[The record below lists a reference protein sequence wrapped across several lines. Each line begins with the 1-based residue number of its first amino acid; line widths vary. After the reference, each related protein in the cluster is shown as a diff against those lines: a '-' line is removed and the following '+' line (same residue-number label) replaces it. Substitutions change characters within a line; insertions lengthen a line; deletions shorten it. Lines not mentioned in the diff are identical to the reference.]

1 MPSAASLEIRECGYI
16 IRTHRL
22 SDTSI
27 IVEWLTQNQGRVATV
42 ARGALRKKS
51 ALAGKLDLLFH
62 AAISYRRSRR
72 SDLHQ
77 LKEVSLLSTPVKLRR
92 SISRLNQVAYF
103 VDLIRRSTEA
113 DTPVPEIYELFH
125 RAITLAEGAKLGPN
139 FILWFE
145 WKLLDQLGIQPT
157 FSDRTAPDQL
167 RQLLHYWNQT
177 DEADVDMLKQI
188 ELPPQLASI
197 LGHAWIQEIGKC
209 PKLRGPLLSGL

>member
-1 MPSAASLEIRECGYI
+1 MPTAASLEIRECGYI

-27 IVEWLTQNQGRVATV
+27 IVEWLTKNQGRVATV

-62 AAISYRRSRR
+62 AAISYRRSQR

-77 LKEVSLLSTPVKLRR
+77 LREVSLLSTPIKLRR
-92 SISRLNQVAYF
+92 SINRLNQVAYF
-103 VDLIRRSTEA
+103 VDLIRRTTET

-125 RAITLAEGAKLGPN
+125 RAITLAERSKLGPH

-145 WKLLDQLGIQPT
+145 WKLLCQLGIQPN
-157 FSDRTAPDQL
+157 FSDQLAPDRL
-167 RQLLHYWNQT
+167 RQLLHYWNQS
-177 DEADVDMLKQI
+177 DEPDLETFKQK
-188 ELPPQLASI
+188 ELPPQLTSI
-197 LGHAWIQEIGKC
+197 LGNAWIQEIGKC
-209 PKLRGPLLSGL
+209 PKLRAPLLSGS

>member
-1 MPSAASLEIRECGYI
+1 MPSAASLEIRERGYI

-22 SDTSI
+22 SDTSL
-27 IVEWLTQNQGRVATV
+27 IVEWLTENQGRVATV

-62 AAISYRRSRR
+62 AAISYRRSQR

-77 LKEVSLLSTPVKLRR
+77 LREVSLLTTPVKLRR

-113 DTPVPEIYELFH
+113 DTPVPEIYKLFH
-125 RAITLAEGAKLGPN
+125 QSITLAESSKLGSN
-139 FILWFE
+139 FTLWFE

-167 RQLLHYWNQT
+167 QQLLQYWNQT
-177 DEADVDMLKQI
+177 DEA
-188 ELPPQLASI
+188 
-197 LGHAWIQEIGKC
+197 
-209 PKLRGPLLSGL
+209 